1 MQTSLRKIVILSL
14 VGAGAC
20 LPGLALSAGMACQVR
35 RNAAEAVES
44 SSQPGTDDAASIAAL
59 TKMGVPL
66 QRDAN
71 GRVRWIE
78 AVKGELSDRAM
89 HHLPGLPLL
98 EWLEIGHGN
107 VTALGMSRLQG
118 CASIR
123 RLYVHDVPLG
133 NDPLAWLS
141 HLTRLEA
148 LSLQRLGITGR
159 VLRNLKAAETLSV
172 LNLSDSNVTDADLA
186 EVARLKG
193 LEVLA
198 LKNTKITGAGLAHL
212 KGMAKLN
219 VMNLADCAV
228 GDADL
233 EPFMSMPNLRIV
245 YAVGSKISEAAVK
258 DYGQKLPMLSI
269 FR

>member
-1 MQTSLRKIVILSL
+1 MQTSLRKIVILSFIA
-14 VGAGAC
+14 AGAC

-35 RNAAEAVES
+35 RNAAEAVEP
-44 SSQPGTDDAASIAAL
+44 SSQPRTDDAASIAAL

-78 AVKGELSDRAM
+78 AVKGELSDQAM
-89 HHLPGLPLL
+89 HHLPGLPQL

-107 VTALGMSRLQG
+107 VTALGMS
-118 CASIR
+118 
-123 RLYVHDVPLG
+123 LG

-159 VLRNLKAAETLSV
+159 VLRNLKAAETLAV